1 MQAENY
7 QVLLCRLS
15 L

>member
-7 QVLLCRLS
+7 QVLLCQLS